1 MQRDL
6 ELIREILLRVEA
18 IGEVRSI
25 PDLKIGDFSEI
36 VVVYNLDLSI
46 QAGLVDGKVVIG
58 ADAHYYISGLMG
70 LTWAGHDFL
79 DSARD
84 TTLWSKAKREAKN
97 KGMEFSKLP
106 LEVAKRILNDV
117 LNEHPGL

>member
-1 MQRDL
+1 MQRNL
-6 ELIREILLRVEA
+6 EVIREILLRVEA
-18 IGEVRSI
+18 IEEVRGI
-25 PDLKIGDFSEI
+25 PDLEIGGFSESE
-36 VVVYNLDLSI
+36 VVYNLDLSI

-58 ADAHYYISGLMG
+58 ADAHYYISGLMA
-70 LTWAGHDFL
+70 LTWVGHDFL

-97 KGMEFSKLP
+97 KGLEFGRLP

-117 LNEHPGL
+117 LNEHLGF

>member
-18 IGEVRSI
+18 IEGLRGI
-25 PDLKIGDFSEI
+25 PDLEIENFSESE
-36 VVVYNLDLSI
+36 VVYNLDLSI
-46 QAGLVDGKVVIG
+46 QAGLVEGNVVIG
-58 ADAHYYISGLMG
+58 ADGHYYISGLMG

-84 TTLWSKAKREAKN
+84 TTLWSKAKLEAKN
-97 KGMEFSKLP
+97 RGLDLSTLP
-106 LEVAKRILNDV
+106 IEVAKGILNKV
-117 LNEHPGL
+117 ISEHIGF